1 MKVRLDF
8 VTNSSS
14 SSFVVFGVNKDDI
27 KIEDKVCINL
37 FNEYVEKK
45 KGKSW
50 FKLTDEEIN
59 NMTNEE
65 KIEYVQDKIDDYE
78 LYSDDLFSIGG
89 IEYDE
94 VGIEPM
100 TLINKFPN
108 EKIGDI
114 KKIVAREFNKKFGT
128 NFTEKDI
135 ILPNN
140 SLYKA
145 INY

>member
-65 KIEYVQDKIDDYE
+65 KLNMFKI
-78 LYSDDLFSIGG
+78 
-89 IEYDE
+89 
-94 VGIEPM
+94 
-100 TLINKFPN
+100 K
-108 EKIGDI
+108 
-114 KKIVAREFNKKFGT
+114 
-128 NFTEKDI
+128 
-135 ILPNN
+135 
-140 SLYKA
+140 
-145 INY
+145 

>member
-94 VGIEPM
+94 VGIYEYFYFAQELLGDFEELQFK
-100 TLINKFPN
+100 TLN
-108 EKIGDI
+108 EVCLENLSIEYYKY
-114 KKIVAREFNKKFGT
+114 KLFALYF
-128 NFTEKDI
+128 
-135 ILPNN
+135 ILH
-140 SLYKA
+140 
-145 INY
+145 